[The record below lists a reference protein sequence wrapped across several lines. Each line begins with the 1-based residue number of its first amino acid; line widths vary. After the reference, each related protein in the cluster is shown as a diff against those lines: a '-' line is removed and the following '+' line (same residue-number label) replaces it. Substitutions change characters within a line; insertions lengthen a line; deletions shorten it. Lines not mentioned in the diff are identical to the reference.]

1 MSKQSQ
7 DVKQIH
13 YFHCTPDR
21 SDYLLLYPNM
31 LRILASAY
39 RIKKFPRIKRHLS
52 LARELFIDSG
62 MISAHKKGEY
72 EWQYQQAFVIEVA
85 DEVSADYV
93 AMLDIPCEPKMLKRS
108 GMTVDQALYRTI
120 ENAKRFLELK
130 PLTAKKVFVIQ
141 GFALDEYRKCI
152 DAYRDLGIL
161 DLNDVWLAIGSVCM
175 RSPKNGLYSIAR
187 LVRHLIPDCHLHCF
201 GIGKKAWIQ
210 ALGAIGIDSFDS
222 AKASISVAF
231 NRGVCR
237 VEGKRTDAQVV
248 RQFADEML
256 AVEQYLN
263 TPEPQLNALKLLS
276 GI

>member
-141 GFALDEYRKCI
+141 GFALMSIE
-152 DAYRDLGIL
+152 
-161 DLNDVWLAIGSVCM
+161 SVLM
-175 RSPKNGLYSIAR
+175 PIE
-187 LVRHLIPDCHLHCF
+187 I
-201 GIGKKAWIQ
+201 KAFWI
-210 ALGAIGIDSFDS
+210 
-222 AKASISVAF
+222 
-231 NRGVCR
+231 
-237 VEGKRTDAQVV
+237 
-248 RQFADEML
+248 
-256 AVEQYLN
+256 
-263 TPEPQLNALKLLS
+263 
-276 GI
+276 

>member
-39 RIKKFPRIKRHLS
+39 QIKKFPRIKRHLS

-93 AMLDIPCEPKMLKRS
+93 
-108 GMTVDQALYRTI
+108 
-120 ENAKRFLELK
+120 
-130 PLTAKKVFVIQ
+130 
-141 GFALDEYRKCI
+141 
-152 DAYRDLGIL
+152 RDFQ
-161 DLNDVWLAIGSVCM
+161 
-175 RSPKNGLYSIAR
+175 R
-187 LVRHLIPDCHLHCF
+187 LVDLRPHGQSSQLPFSFSDPKTNFTPGGENCRKYRWSETGRWNTGSNLEDAHQGAETHLDH
-201 GIGKKAWIQ
+201 G
-210 ALGAIGIDSFDS
+210 
-222 AKASISVAF
+222 
-231 NRGVCR
+231 RR
-237 VEGKRTDAQVV
+237 
-248 RQFADEML
+248 
-256 AVEQYLN
+256 
-263 TPEPQLNALKLLS
+263 
-276 GI
+276 